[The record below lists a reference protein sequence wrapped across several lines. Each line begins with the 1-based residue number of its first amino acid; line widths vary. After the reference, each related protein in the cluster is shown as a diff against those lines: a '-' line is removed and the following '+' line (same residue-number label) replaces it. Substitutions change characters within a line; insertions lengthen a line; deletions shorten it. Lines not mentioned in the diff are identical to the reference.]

1 MPDIS
6 SYKINSTP
14 EGSDILIGT
23 DVSNGQTKNF
33 SVQSLSVAAVNNFL
47 KHTTWQ
53 FVTLDPDPDPR
64 PEGSISFENYGGQ
77 STSWSDITSLYI
89 NTTMP
94 STSPAALAYLQRL
107 VGSTIII
114 QDTRSLSRFGVY
126 RLDSLTQV
134 SGSVYNMGL
143 TYVDG
148 SATIQALQY
157 YKITLDDIENSDAFF
172 EYVQGVPSAQWDIVH
187 NLNKFPS
194 ITVVDTANTT
204 VIGSYEYTSLDTV
217 TLNFSAP
224 FAGKAYL
231 N

>member
-6 SYKINSTP
+6 SYKINTAP

-33 SVQSLSVAAVNNFL
+33 SVQSLSITVVNNFL
-47 KHTTWQ
+47 KHTSWQ
-53 FVTLDPDPDPR
+53 FITLDPSPDPR

-77 STSWSDITSLYI
+77 STLWSNITNLYI

-94 STSPAALAYLQRL
+94 STSPTALAYLQRL
-107 VGSTIII
+107 VGLTIII

-126 RLDSLTQV
+126 RLVSLTQV
-134 SGSVYNMGL
+134 SGSIYNMGL

-157 YKITLDDIENSDAFF
+157 YTITVDEAEGDAFF
-172 EYVQGVPSAQWDIVH
+172 EFVQGIPSAQWDIVH

-204 VIGSYEYTSLDTV
+204 VIGSYEYTSTDTV

-224 FAGKAYL
+224 FAGKAFL

>member
-6 SYKINSTP
+6 SYKINTAP

-33 SVQSLSVAAVNNFL
+33 SVQSLSITAVNNFL
-47 KHTTWQ
+47 KHTSWQ
-53 FVTLDPDPDPR
+53 FITLDPSPDPR

-77 STSWSDITSLYI
+77 STLWSNITNLYI

-94 STSPAALAYLQRL
+94 STSPTALAYLQRL
-107 VGSTIII
+107 VGLTIII

-126 RLDSLTQV
+126 RLVSLTQV
-134 SGSVYNMGL
+134 SGSIYNMGL

-157 YKITLDDIENSDAFF
+157 YTITVDEAEGDAFF
-172 EYVQGVPSAQWDIVH
+172 EFVQGIPSAQWDIVH

-204 VIGSYEYTSLDTV
+204 VIGSYEYTSTDTV

-224 FAGKAYL
+224 FAGKAFL